1 MTVTEALQMIEGYYG
16 AYSRPLVR
24 QLVAQEL
31 ERYSDTAREML
42 VRELLRS
49 YSTRYGTVPD
59 VAAIVAVEREHKIRI
74 AAAPAHKA
82 LPESEVP
89 PAERAEVARGLRG
102 LLTTLQQRKSVHGVR
117 RAEQ

>member
-59 VAAIVAVEREHKIRI
+59 VAAIVECERAHDIKRKARPARQALPATEP
-74 AAAPAHKA
+74 AAADRAR
-82 LPESEVP
+82 V
-89 PAERAEVARGLRG
+89 AELIGEFWNRIGV
-102 LLTTLQQRKSVHGVR
+102 QRKPKVGS
-117 RAEQ
+117 